1 MGRLEGEEKRV
12 DFTVNLTAFL
22 AIDQHLFPP
31 PSWTLAVA
39 PLAVRLTPSPVKIK
53 RTIWMVR
60 KLS

>member
-31 PSWTLAVA
+31 PSWTLAVV
-39 PLAVRLTPSPVKIK
+39 PLAVRLTPSTVKIK
-53 RTIWMVR
+53 RTI
-60 KLS
+60 